1 MKLAACKVIQ
11 KGFILFII
19 LLITTIAL
27 GPLVSGAVTDEIKIT
42 DNNDSVKA
50 VEPGKEIRYEWVLT
64 NDGETNCTVRVRVI
78 LPEIGTHWNIDI
90 KSEEVFTLTTGKSS
104 KVSLTASPD
113 SKDAHN
119 EVDIVVLFSVSSEEG
134 DFDVQRVVKA
144 EKVHD
149 TLIFETFKN
158 PLPAP
163 LDNEVGGFLLSL
175 VIWIVIT
182 LILTLFIT
190 FVIKR
195 LSGKTRI
202 KLDDIIVNAV
212 RGPLILMVALYGI
225 LSSLK
230 LLSIPTNVIYWLELV
245 YNIILIIN
253 VMYVSVKILT
263 TLVNAGIKLSERM
276 NEPSISKMLL
286 PMTRRIGSAIIVVVG
301 IFIIL
306 NRLGLDITF
315 FITSMG
321 VVGIVVAFAA
331 QDTLS
336 NIFAGLH
343 LMLDQS
349 FKIGDR
355 ILLPQKIGTLYS
367 SWGDVLRIGLRSTK
381 VKSTD
386 GIILTIPNKMITEN
400 FLANFSHLQEPSLR
414 VRIRFGLVPTWKNV
428 SAAERILNEIT
439 NGNPEVQEKPRAPQ
453 VILREFGDFDV
464 VIEVRFYVD
473 SPKKMRTVKS
483 ELLHEILKR
492 FEEENVFIST
502 PMNFNV
508 ESNIEPG
515 GMGYDSLSKY
525 CSSYTKTPM
534 RKKNKTR

>member
-1 MKLAACKVIQ
+1 MKRTAFKIFQ
-11 KGFILFII
+11 KALFLF
-19 LLITTIAL
+19 LLFLISATAL
-27 GPLVSGAVTDEIKIT
+27 GPSVSGVVTDELKIT
-42 DNNDSVKA
+42 DTNVSVKT
-50 VEPGKEIRYEWVLT
+50 VEPGEDARYEWVLT
-64 NDGETNCTVRVRVI
+64 NEGRTNCTVRVI
-78 LPEIGTHWNIDI
+78 FSEIGEKWSIEIETQR
-90 KSEEVFTLTTGKSS
+90 EFTLTPGNSS
-104 KVSLTASPD
+104 KVSLLASPN
-113 SKDAHN
+113 SVDAD
-119 EVDIVVLFSVSSEEG
+119 EDVDIVVIFIVSSDEG
-134 DFDVQRVVKA
+134 IFEIQRSVKA

-149 TLIFETFKN
+149 PLIFDTFKN

-163 LDNEVGGFLLSL
+163 LDNEVGAFLLSL
-175 VIWIVIT
+175 GIWIVI
-182 LILTLFIT
+182 IIVLTLFIT
-190 FVIKR
+190 YVIKR
-195 LSGKTRI
+195 LTGKTRI

-212 RGPLILMVALYGI
+212 RGPLILLVALYGI

-230 LLSIPTNVIYWLELV
+230 LLSIPSNVINWLELI

-263 TLVNAGIKLSERM
+263 TLVNTGIKISERM
-276 NEPSISKMLL
+276 NEPSVSKMLL
-286 PMTRRIGSAIIVVVG
+286 PMTRRIGSAVIVVIG

-306 NRLGLDITF
+306 NQMGLDITF

-336 NIFAGLH
+336 NVFAGLH

-355 ILLPQKIGTLYS
+355 ILLPEKIGTLYS

-381 VKSTD
+381 VRSTD

-428 SAAERILNEIT
+428 SAAERIMKEIT
-439 NGNPEVQEKPRAPQ
+439 NKHPEVQEKPRAPQ
-453 VILREFGDFDV
+453 VILRDFGDFDV
-464 VIEVRFYVD
+464 VMEVRFYVD
-473 SPKKMRTVKS
+473 SPKKMRSVKS

-492 FEEENVFIST
+492 FEEKNVFIST
-502 PMNFNV
+502 PMNFSV
-508 ESNIEPG
+508 ESHIEPG
-515 GMGYDSLSKY
+515 GMGYDSLSSHY
-525 CSSYTKTPM
+525 RYSDTKTAS
-534 RKKNKTR
+534 RKKNTSK